1 MSDTST
7 NAAAP
12 TDNRAE
18 EDRANLPMTQVDEE
32 EVASHRGTA
41 QAPEGQGVG
50 IAGESSPLPDED
62 ADPAVERGID

>member
-7 NAAAP
+7 NAASP

-32 EVASHRGTA
+32 EVAAHRGTA
-41 QAPEGQGVG
+41 QAPDGEGVG
-50 IAGESSPLPDED
+50 IAGETSPAPGEPNVD
-62 ADPAVERGID
+62 RGRE